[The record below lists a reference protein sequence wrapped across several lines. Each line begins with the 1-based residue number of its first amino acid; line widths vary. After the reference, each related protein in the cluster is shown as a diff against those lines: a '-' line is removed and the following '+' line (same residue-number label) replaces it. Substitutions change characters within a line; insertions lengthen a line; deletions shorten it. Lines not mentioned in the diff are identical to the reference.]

1 MIFNFCVNILYI
13 IVNKKLNTKTQN
25 IMKTQF
31 EKLCKT
37 ALQNLPAF
45 AVREEMRTTLFST
58 GARIYLLTGAE
69 IRDTY
74 RKVFGFSFDD

>member
-1 MIFNFCVNILYI
+1 MC
-13 IVNKKLNTKTQN
+13 KQKLNPKNTKE
-25 IMKTQF
+25 MKTQF

-37 ALQNLPAF
+37 ALQNLPVF
-45 AVREEMRTTLFST
+45 AIREEMRTTLFST